1 MKIVWDFLY
10 DLVLA
15 LWIGGMT
22 VFTFI
27 VTPVVFKSFARDT
40 AGEIVGRLF
49 PSYFLYML
57 ILSFAALVFFLF
69 ISFSVS
75 SPRHTFSFILIV
87 SAILINL
94 FVVYRPHPEARNLKQ
109 EIRSF
114 EPVPAD
120 SPLRKE
126 FARLHAISATLNL
139 IVLAD
144 GVVLLVIGTGL
155 KR

>member
-1 MKIVWDFLY
+1 MVWGFLY
-10 DLVLA
+10 NLVLA

-27 VTPVVFKSFARDT
+27 VTPMIFKSFGRDT

-49 PSYFLYML
+49 PPYFLYIL
-57 ILSFAALVFFLF
+57 ILSFAALVFSLF

-75 SPRHTFSFILIV
+75 SPRHKFSFILV
-87 SAILINL
+87 VAAILINL
-94 FVVYRPHPEARNLKQ
+94 FVAYRLHPEARNLKQ

-114 EPVPAD
+114 ETVPED

-126 FARLHAISATLNL
+126 FARLHAISAALNL

-144 GVVLLVIGTGL
+144 GVVLLLVGTGL